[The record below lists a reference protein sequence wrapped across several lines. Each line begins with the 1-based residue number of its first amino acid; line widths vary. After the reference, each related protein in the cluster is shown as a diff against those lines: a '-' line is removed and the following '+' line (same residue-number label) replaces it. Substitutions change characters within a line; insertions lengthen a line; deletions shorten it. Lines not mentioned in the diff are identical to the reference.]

1 VGIYNCGDNRL
12 FVLEQT
18 QGDIEIIDT
27 NGAYIGKFLDVTPL
41 ISNGSERGLL
51 GMAFHPDYL
60 NNGFFF
66 INYTNLAG
74 NTVVAR
80 YTVSA
85 NANIANAASAQVM
98 ITITQDFSNH
108 NGGHLA
114 FGPDGYLY
122 IGMGDGGS
130 GGDPNNRAQNPLSL
144 LGKMLR
150 LDIDNGLPYSIPAS
164 NPYFGQVDTLPEI
177 WALGMRN
184 PWKFSFDELTG
195 EMWIGDVGQN
205 LWEEIDVEPASSSGG
220 YNWGWRCYEGFNAY
234 NTAGCNG
241 SGFYDQP
248 VKNYSH
254 GAPYNFCSITGGL
267 VYRGAKYPG
276 MQGHYFFT
284 DYCAGGIYTLRPDG
298 LGGYLETLAD
308 AGPGF
313 GNVAFGTDKNQ
324 NLYLCNTNGTI
335 YEIIDNCGSFNPS
348 ISSTGLGGLTSSS
361 GTQYWWWLNGTVVG
375 GATSQNYTP
384 TASGSYYATVNN
396 GTCIRQT
403 NSIEWLIQ
411 TGIPG
416 CTYPAASNYNA
427 EAEVDDG
434 SCLFDIFG
442 CTNPLASNYDPN
454 ATSDDGSCLL
464 GIAGCLEPMACNYNP
479 FADYSDC
486 SLCDF
491 TSCLGCTEPCA
502 DNYDPSALIDN
513 GTCVPCNLSPCAAD
527 FNDDGLVGIS
537 DLLFFVG
544 QFGTLC
550 N

>member
-1 VGIYNCGDNRL
+1 
-12 FVLEQT
+12 
-18 QGDIEIIDT
+18 
-27 NGAYIGKFLDVTPL
+27 
-41 ISNGSERGLL
+41 
-51 GMAFHPDYL
+51 
-60 NNGFFF
+60 
-66 INYTNLAG
+66 
-74 NTVVAR
+74 
-80 YTVSA
+80 
-85 NANIANAASAQVM
+85 
-98 ITITQDFSNH
+98 
-108 NGGHLA
+108 
-114 FGPDGYLY
+114 
-122 IGMGDGGS
+122 
-130 GGDPNNRAQNPLSL
+130 
-144 LGKMLR
+144 
-150 LDIDNGLPYSIPAS
+150 
-164 NPYFGQVDTLPEI
+164 
-177 WALGMRN
+177 
-184 PWKFSFDELTG
+184 
-195 EMWIGDVGQN
+195 
-205 LWEEIDVEPASSSGG
+205 
-220 YNWGWRCYEGFNAY
+220 
-234 NTAGCNG
+234 
-241 SGFYDQP
+241 
-248 VKNYSH
+248 
-254 GAPYNFCSITGGL
+254 
-267 VYRGAKYPG
+267 
-276 MQGHYFFT
+276 
-284 DYCAGGIYTLRPDG
+284 
-298 LGGYLETLAD
+298 
-308 AGPGF
+308 
-313 GNVAFGTDKNQ
+313 
-324 NLYLCNTNGTI
+324 
-335 YEIIDNCGSFNPS
+335 
-348 ISSTGLGGLTSSS
+348 
-361 GTQYWWWLNGTVVG
+361 
-375 GATSQNYTP
+375 
-384 TASGSYYATVNN
+384 VNN